1 MKTNHDDRHR
11 HHKDMAAP
19 IAQRRAP
26 AHQRQAKARPAET
39 TAHEFH
45 IAAPPSAH
53 ARAKTCKVRGAIAT
67 SGLIE
72 PPATIN
78 PSLAW

>member
-26 AHQRQAKARPAET
+26 AHQWRAKARRGEQ
-39 TAHEFH
+39 TAHEFR
-45 IAAPPSAH
+45 IAAPPSV
-53 ARAKTCKVRGAIAT
+53 RA
-67 SGLIE
+67 
-72 PPATIN
+72 
-78 PSLAW
+78 